1 MMQRAG
7 RGMSRAISPRL
18 RAQARV
24 RTLTRVARVLSGELE
39 KVGTPV
45 KKVILCP
52 QGRAATD
59 GRVVWI
65 PETMSEDPR
74 QNLMMQEAIL
84 AHEAAGHLRYT
95 DFSAWKRVGDKIKA
109 GEEDRLLHDFVN
121 ILEDAR
127 VNHLLAQDFA
137 GSGKRLDATQ
147 EIFMVKHRE
156 MWATQ
161 TIDES
166 NAGRASIIAMM
177 TEAISREAHF
187 FPHSPLVCDY
197 MDEVRTHM
205 VNAISQP
212 TTDSVIKSAKKVL
225 AVFREHFPA
234 TAGDDDMTGIP
245 QGDDGEGMMMDDM
258 SPEQIDRMAQE
269 QKNRNAQ
276 VEEAPRQRFKE
287 LKEKAEQ
294 MAQESK
300 KAQEDAQNAQ
310 DGEESAGEG
319 EDTTEGE
326 EAAGEGENG
335 QNSDDAGEDGAG
347 AGGDTFVEDED
358 GDIEGD
364 IEGESGEGGSMDSDM
379 DMDST
384 DGDCD
389 SDNGS
394 PSDSDNADAQEGEA
408 DNGTPQNSDEGGE
421 HGEETPYD
429 DDLGVE
435 LQDLLEA
442 EELEALKSEA
452 QEQGELDAV
461 SSEGIEGSY
470 NAGDRNSTVRVIGA
484 SEMMAEIHDSYGE
497 SQIATYDLAYD
508 AVKAQNRA
516 QITTMSNQMKRLL
529 KDPQGKWERATKKGR
544 IDSRRL
550 SYSQT
555 SNRVFRKRNEESDA
569 EVNALI
575 LIDASGSM
583 SGHRAQ
589 MASESAVVL
598 TEVMDSIGWNVE
610 VVDFHSSFSD
620 TTIRVRKPMHSPINQ
635 FSKSAIAMPF
645 SGSSNGDGYAV
656 EWCLNRLMQFKGK
669 KVLFVISDGQPSG
682 AHPEDMNE
690 HDHLLKVVAEAPK
703 EVGLFS
709 IGIDG
714 MDTSV
719 YYPHSAS
726 CDARDLAKAVLPV
739 FKQMVRTMR

>member
-1 MMQRAG
+1 MVQRAG

-45 KKVILCP
+45 KQVILCP
-52 QGRAATD
+52 QGRACTD
-59 GRVVWI
+59 GQRVWI

-95 DFSAWKRVGDKIKA
+95 DFGAWKRVGDKIKA

-156 MWATQ
+156 MWATK

-166 NAGRASIIAMM
+166 NAGRASIVAMM

-245 QGDDGEGMMMDDM
+245 QGEDGEGMMMDDM
-258 SPEQIDRMAQE
+258 SPEEIERMAQE
-269 QKNRNAQ
+269 QKKRKAK

-287 LKEKAEQ
+287 LKEQAEK

-310 DGEESAGEG
+310 ESEENAGEG
-319 EDTTEGE
+319 QDTTEGE
-326 EAAGEGENG
+326 EDAGEGENG
-335 QNSDDAGEDGAG
+335 QNSDAGDDAG
-347 AGGDTFVEDED
+347 AGDSFVEDED
-358 GDIEGD
+358 GDIEGE
-364 IEGESGEGGSMDSDM
+364 IEGEGSDGEGMDINM
-379 DMDST
+379 DMDT
-384 DGDCD
+384 DGDSD
-389 SDNGS
+389 SDCDNGS
-394 PSDSDNADAQEGEA
+394 PSDADADADAQEGDA
-408 DNGTPQNSDEGGE
+408 QDGTPQNSDEGGE
-421 HGEETPYD
+421 HEGETPYD

-452 QEQGELDAV
+452 QEAGELDAV
-461 SSEGIEGSY
+461 SSADIEGSY
-470 NAGDRNSTVRVIGA
+470 DENDRYSLVKVIGA
-484 SEMMAEIHDSYGE
+484 SEFMAEYE
-497 SQIATYDLAYD
+497 ERNIATYNIHYD
-508 AVKAQNRA
+508 VVKGQNRA

-569 EVNALI
+569 QVNALI

-589 MASESAVVL
+589 MASEAGVVL

-620 TTIRVRKPMHSPINQ
+620 TTIRVRKPMMSPINQ

-645 SGSSNGDGYAV
+645 TGSSNGDGYAV
-656 EWCLNRLMQFKGK
+656 EWCLNRLMQFNGK

-682 AHPEDMNE
+682 AHPADMNE
-690 HDHLLKVVAEAPK
+690 EEHLLKVVAEAPK

-714 MDTSV
+714 MDTSKF
-719 YYPHSAS
+719 YPHSAS
-726 CDARDLAKAVLPV
+726 CDASDLAKAVLPV
-739 FKQMVRTMR
+739 FKQMVRAMR